1 MKQVKD
7 CKGMFDLKQE
17 NARLSAELD
26 QCRKKEEDMQN
37 QIKEAVFNAR
47 LAAECADRNERY
59 SCRNNVKLYIPEAVG
74 SFESAEE
81 SERKAL
87 QVFHDRLDLKHT
99 KPEHIEAAPRIG
111 ERNADNTSPVLVNFL
126 SRKTVQQV
134 IHRQK
139 LKTLSQKL

>member
-1 MKQVKD
+1 MPDSSISSQDNSNCEGKPTSNNNQK
-7 CKGMFDLKQE
+7 KRE
-17 NARLSAELD
+17 
-26 QCRKKEEDMQN
+26 RKK
-37 QIKEAVFNAR
+37 IKEAVFSVR
-47 LAAECADRNERY
+47 PAAERAHRNEQY
-59 SCRNNVKLYIPEAVG
+59 SRRSNAKLLYIPEAVS
-74 SFESAEE
+74 SFELAEE